1 MTPIEPDA
9 VHRELEM
16 RVTGTCDAGCGKPA
30 TEWFGETACATCG
43 DTCCVNVVQDSYDRE
58 AVLQRRND
66 WQAERIVHLARAAN
80 DDADRILELEDALR
94 ENHAWHQVYDE
105 YGYPGSALEQTNRAA
120 LGLPPHKPPHTLGA
134 VATRRLEDQIKDYQA
149 LLLSGTLE
157 LDVVLLSAVL
167 CVASIQ
173 ELRQFGLFT
182 QHEAQLWRQH
192 LRALFIA
199 HRPADLDR
207 FDAEM
212 AQREFKEPEQ

>member
-1 MTPIEPDA
+1 MI
-9 VHRELEM
+9 
-16 RVTGTCDAGCGKPA
+16 
-30 TEWFGETACATCG
+30 
-43 DTCCVNVVQDSYDRE
+43 QDSYDRE
-58 AVLQRRND
+58 GERPAGVRLHN
-66 WQAERIVHLARAAN
+66 ALATALERILVLEAAV
-80 DDADRILELEDALR
+80 R
-94 ENHAWHQVYDE
+94 ENHEWHQAYDE

-120 LGLPPHKPPHTLGA
+120 LNLPPHKPPHTLGA
-134 VATRRLEDQIKDYQA
+134 VATRRLEDQIKDYSA
-149 LLLSGTLE
+149 LLTTGTLE

-192 LRALFIA
+192 LRALFTA

-212 AQREFKEPEQ
+212 AQREFKEPE